1 MKQFRKYLDQFKNK
15 KIAVIGDL
23 ILDKYIFGDVE
34 RISPEAPIPII
45 NVKKETFAPGGAAN
59 VAANVATLSGK
70 AYLFGIVGKDSAR
83 DTLLETT
90 RSYAINTDGIFTDNN
105 KTTIQKI
112 RVIGQHQQLLRI
124 DYEKTDYID
133 NEKNSLLF
141 KKLRNLTDI
150 SAIVISD
157 YAKGMISQNLVEQIK
172 QYAKQNNILLIIDPK
187 PLHKSFYKGAFLITP
202 NRKEA
207 QQMSG
212 ILIENRED
220 FIKAGQKLIPEMKA
234 NIVLTAGELG
244 MFVFEKGKEYIHIPT
259 VAKDVFDVSGAG
271 DTVVASLALALS
283 VGTSLSEASV
293 IANHAAGI
301 KVGKVGTS
309 PVLLAELLN
318 SFQG

>member
-1 MKQFRKYLDQFKNK
+1 MKKFKKYLDQFKNK

-59 VAANVATLSGK
+59 VAANISTLSGK
-70 AYLFGIVGKDSAR
+70 AYLLGIVGNDSAKE
-83 DTLLETT
+83 TLLDTAH
-90 RSYAINTDGIFTDNN
+90 SHDINTDGIFTDND

-141 KKLRNLTDI
+141 KNLTNLMDI

-157 YAKGMISQNLVEQIK
+157 YAKGTITQNLVEQIK
-172 QYAKQNNILLIIDPK
+172 QYAKLNNILLIIDPK
-187 PLHKSFYKGAFLITP
+187 PLHKSFYEGAFLITP

-207 QQMSG
+207 QKMSG
-212 ILIENRED
+212 IFIENKED
-220 FIKAGQKLIPEMKA
+220 FIIAGQKLIPEMNA

-283 VGTSLSEASV
+283 AGATLSEAAI

-309 PVLLAELLN
+309 PVLLAELLK

>member
-1 MKQFRKYLDQFKNK
+1 MKQFNKYLDQFKNK

-34 RISPEAPIPII
+34 RISPEAPIPIV
-45 NVKKETFAPGGAAN
+45 NVQKETFAPGGAAN
-59 VAANVATLSGK
+59 VAANVSTLSGK
-70 AYLFGIVGKDSAR
+70 AYLLGIVGKDSAR
-83 DTLLETT
+83 DTLLETAH
-90 RSYAINTDGIFTDNN
+90 SYAINTDGIFTDST

-141 KKLRNLTDI
+141 KNLKNLKNI

-157 YAKGMISQNLVEQIK
+157 YAKGTITQNLIEQIK

-187 PLHKSFYKGAFLITP
+187 PLHKSFYEGAFLITP
-202 NRKEA
+202 NKKEA
-207 QQMSG
+207 QKMSG
-212 ILIENRED
+212 ILIENKED
-220 FIKAGQKLIPEMKA
+220 FIKAGQKLISEMNA

-244 MFVFEKGKEYIHIPT
+244 MFVFEKDKEYIHIPT

-283 VGTSLSEASV
+283 AESTLSEAAV

>member
-1 MKQFRKYLDQFKNK
+1 MKQFKKYLDQFKSK
-15 KIAVIGDL
+15 RIAVIGDL

-45 NVKKETFAPGGAAN
+45 NVKKESFAPGGAAN
-59 VAANVATLSGK
+59 VAANVSTLSGK
-70 AYLFGIVGKDSAR
+70 AYLLGIVGSDSAR
-83 DTLLETT
+83 EILLDTAH
-90 RSYAINTDGIFTDNN
+90 SYNINTDGIITDND

-133 NEKNSLLF
+133 NEKNSILF
-141 KKLRNLTDI
+141 KNLKNLKDI

-157 YAKGMISQNLVEQIK
+157 YAKGTITQNLVEQIK

-187 PLHKSFYKGAFLITP
+187 PLHKPFYEGAFLITP
-202 NRKEA
+202 NKKEA
-207 QQMSG
+207 QKMSG
-212 ILIENRED
+212 IFIEKRED
-220 FIKAGQKLIPEMKA
+220 FIKAGQKLILEMNA

-283 VGTSLSEASV
+283 TGTTLSEAAV

-309 PVLLAELLN
+309 PVLLAELLK

>member
-1 MKQFRKYLDQFKNK
+1 MKQFNKYLDQFKNK

-34 RISPEAPIPII
+34 RISPEAPIPIV
-45 NVKKETFAPGGAAN
+45 NVQKETFAPGGAAN
-59 VAANVATLSGK
+59 VAANVSTLSGK
-70 AYLFGIVGKDSAR
+70 AYLLGIVGKDSAR
-83 DTLLETT
+83 ETLLETAH
-90 RSYAINTDGIFTDNN
+90 SYAINTDGILTDNN

-141 KKLRNLTDI
+141 KILTNLTDI
-150 SAIVISD
+150 SIIVISD
-157 YAKGMISQNLVEQIK
+157 YAKGTITQNLVEQIK

-187 PLHKSFYKGAFLITP
+187 PLHKSFYEGAFLITP
-202 NRKEA
+202 NRQEA
-207 QQMSG
+207 QKMSG

-220 FIKAGQKLIPEMKA
+220 FIKAGQKLILEMDA

-244 MFVFEKGKEYIHIPT
+244 MFVFEKDKEFIHIPT

-283 VGTSLSEASV
+283 TGTSLSEAAV

>member
-23 ILDKYIFGDVE
+23 ILDKYIFGNVE
-34 RISPEAPIPII
+34 RISPEAPIPVV
-45 NVKKETFAPGGAAN
+45 NVKKESFAPGGAAN
-59 VAANVATLSGK
+59 VAANIATLSGK
-70 AYLFGIVGKDSAR
+70 AYLLGIVGSDKAREMLLDSAH
-83 DTLLETT
+83 
-90 RSYAINTDGIFTDNN
+90 SCSINTEGIITDES
-105 KTTIQKI
+105 KATIQKI

-141 KKLRNLTDI
+141 KNLRNLTDI

-157 YAKGMISQNLVEQIK
+157 YAKGTITQNLVEQIK

-187 PLHKSFYKGAFLITP
+187 PLHKFFYEGAFLITP

-207 QQMSG
+207 QKMSG
-212 ILIENRED
+212 IFIGKKED
-220 FIKAGQKLIPEMKA
+220 FIKAGQKLVSEMNA

-259 VAKDVFDVSGAG
+259 VAQDVYDVSGAG
-271 DTVVASLALALS
+271 DTVAASLALALS
-283 VGTSLSEASV
+283 AGATLSEAAV

-301 KVGKVGTS
+301 KVSKVGTS
-309 PVLLAELLN
+309 PVLLSELLK